1 MRRLWVPSLV
11 AVVAAAG
18 LLSGCVTSNE
28 KDAQTPTGS
37 PTVVNSAA
45 QTDSNGKTVT
55 APTAPAAGGGAATAP
70 AAGGGA
76 ATAPAAGGA
85 SGDAKAGL
93 VVFQSSC
100 TGCHLADGTQA
111 GGVGPKLAGMGLSA
125 DTIENQVKNGGAV
138 MPAGLVSGTDLDNVV
153 AYVVSI
159 Q

>member
-1 MRRLWVPSLV
+1 MRRLWVVLSLV

-18 LLSGCVTSNE
+18 LLTGCVTSSE
-28 KDAQTPTGS
+28 EAAQTPTGS

-55 APTAPAAGGGAATAP
+55 APAATAP

-76 ATAPAAGGA
+76 ETAPAAGGGGGA
-85 SGDAKAGL
+85 AGDVAAGL
-93 VVFQSSC
+93 VVFQAKC
-100 TGCHLADGTQA
+100 TGCHLSDGTAA
-111 GGVGPKLAGMGLSA
+111 GGVGPQLKGMGYSA
-125 DTIENQVKNGGAV
+125 ETVKNQVVNGGGP
-138 MPAGLVSGTDLDNVV
+138 MPAGLATGTDLDNVV